1 MRRNGTGGAD
11 MPIMRTLGPGS
22 LSSFMKAV
30 LDVVWGLL
38 LVVLAI
44 LGASLLYGVLAAF
57 NPAMPFARLVLFQG
71 LDPLQTWAVVLARLG
86 TAVLFVG
93 GVLTI
98 VSSLRKIFATLKA
111 GDPFHP
117 DNVTRLRVVAV
128 GLAWLELVRYA
139 VWTLGALLPPQ
150 AAPDRPNLS
159 LTAWFSI
166 LVVVVLAEV
175 FREGARLRRESE
187 LTI

>member
-1 MRRNGTGGAD
+1 MPKMRA
-11 MPIMRTLGPGS
+11 LGPGS
-22 LSSFMKAV
+22 LSSFLKAV
-30 LDVVWGLL
+30 LDVVRILLMVL
-38 LVVLAI
+38 LVVLSA
-44 LGASLLYGVLAAF
+44 GLLYGILAAF
-57 NPAMPFARLVLFQG
+57 NPQMPFAERVHFQG
-71 LDPLQTWAVVLARLG
+71 LDRLQAWAVVLVRTL

-93 GVLTI
+93 GVLVI
-98 VSSLRKIFATLKA
+98 VIRLREIFATLKA

-117 DNVTRLRVVAV
+117 ENVTRLRVVAG
-128 GLAWLELVRYA
+128 GLAWMEVVRYT

-150 AAPDRPNLS
+150 AAPERPNLS

-175 FREGARLRRESE
+175 FREGARLRREAE

>member
-1 MRRNGTGGAD
+1 
-11 MPIMRTLGPGS
+11 
-22 LSSFMKAV
+22 V
-30 LDVVWGLL
+30 
-38 LVVLAI
+38 
-44 LGASLLYGVLAAF
+44 
-57 NPAMPFARLVLFQG
+57 
-71 LDPLQTWAVVLARLG
+71 
-86 TAVLFVG
+86 
-93 GVLTI
+93 I
-98 VSSLRKIFATLKA
+98 VSGLRRIFATLKA

-117 DNVTRLRVVAV
+117 DNVTRLRLVAG
-128 GLAWLELVRYA
+128 GLAWMEVVRYM

-150 AAPDRPNLS
+150 AAPDRSNLS

>member
-1 MRRNGTGGAD
+1 MPTMRA
-11 MPIMRTLGPGS
+11 LGPGS
-22 LSSFMKAV
+22 LSSFLKTV
-30 LDVVWGLL
+30 LDLVWILL

-44 LGASLLYGVLAAF
+44 LAAGLLYGILAAV
-57 NPAMPFARLVLFQG
+57 NPGLPFARLAAFPG
-71 LDPLQTWAVVLARLG
+71 LDPLQAWVVVLVRLF
-86 TAVLFVG
+86 TAFLFVA
-93 GVLTI
+93 GVQVI
-98 VSSLRKIFATLKA
+98 VSRLREIFATLKA

-117 DNVTRLRVVAV
+117 ENVTRLRVVAI

-139 VWTLGALLPPQ
+139 VWILGALSPPP

-159 LTAWFSI
+159 LTAWFSV

-175 FREGARLRRESE
+175 FREGARLRREAE

>member
-1 MRRNGTGGAD
+1 MPTMRA
-11 MPIMRTLGPGS
+11 LGPGS
-22 LSSFMKAV
+22 LSSFLKSV
-30 LDVVWGLL
+30 LDVVWILL
-38 LVVLAI
+38 LLVLAI
-44 LGASLLYGVLAAF
+44 LAASLFYGVLAAF
-57 NPAMPFARLVLFQG
+57 NPEMPFAHKVRFEG
-71 LDPLQTWAVVLARLG
+71 LDRLQGWAVVLVRML

-93 GVLTI
+93 GILLI
-98 VSSLRKIFATLKA
+98 VSRLREIFATLKA

-117 DNVTRLRVVAV
+117 DNVTRLRVVAG
-128 GLAWLELVRYA
+128 GLVWMEGVRYT

-150 AAPDRPNLS
+150 AAPERPNLS

-175 FREGARLRRESE
+175 FREGARLRREAE

>member
-1 MRRNGTGGAD
+1 MRA
-11 MPIMRTLGPGS
+11 LGPGS
-22 LSSFMKAV
+22 ISSFLKSV
-30 LDVVWGLL
+30 LDIVWVLL
-38 LVVLAI
+38 LAALAI
-44 LGASLLYGVLAAF
+44 LSAGLLYGVLAAF
-57 NPAMPFARLVLFQG
+57 NPDMPFAGRVRFDG
-71 LDPLQTWAVVLARLG
+71 LDRLQAWAVVLVRML
-86 TAVLFVG
+86 TALLFVAG
-93 GVLTI
+93 FLLV
-98 VSSLRKIFATLKA
+98 VSRLRDIFATLKA

-117 DNVTRLRVVAV
+117 ENVNRLRVVAL

-139 VWTLGALLPPQ
+139 VWVLGALLPPQ

-159 LTAWFSI
+159 LAAWFSV

>member
-1 MRRNGTGGAD
+1 M
-11 MPIMRTLGPGS
+11 
-22 LSSFMKAV
+22 
-30 LDVVWGLL
+30 
-38 LVVLAI
+38 
-44 LGASLLYGVLAAF
+44 GASLSTFFRQSGIWAIVAF
-57 NPAMPFARLVLFQG
+57 MFFYRFAEAMVNKAVPLF
-71 LDPLQTWAVVLARLG
+71 LKDPLTGGGLAFDNSQIGLVKG
-86 TAVLFVG
+86 TIGMIGIICGGIVG
-93 GVLTI
+93 GILVI
-98 VSSLRKIFATLKA
+98 VSRLREIFATLKA

-117 DNVTRLRVVAV
+117 ENVTRLRVVAG
-128 GLAWLELVRYA
+128 GLVWMEGVRYT

-175 FREGARLRRESE
+175 FREGARLRREAE